1 MQLAS
6 FGDIAFQLVIFFI
19 LASTFAKEPQG
30 KLELPKSPVLD
41 VLGEAEVFVL
51 IDQDNQ
57 LWLNQYE
64 VDTPKEIEIGVQAL
78 LDGIEEPEKRIVHFK
93 CHHTAGRNVFEPV
106 IDSLAKA
113 GALIAVVGEEGQ
125 ATAITTQ

>member
-19 LASTFAKEPQG
+19 LSSTFAKEPQG
-30 KLELPKSPVLD
+30 KLELPKSPTLEI
-41 VLGEAEVFVL
+41 LGEAEVFVL
-51 IDQDNQ
+51 IDQDGQ

-64 VDTPKEIEIGVQAL
+64 VDTPKEIELGVTAL
-78 LDGIEEPEKRIVHFK
+78 LDGIEEPDKRIVHFK
-93 CHHTAGRNVFEPV
+93 CHHEANRNVFEPV

-113 GALIAVVGEEGQ
+113 GAMIAIVGEEGVPSSI
-125 ATAITTQ
+125 AD